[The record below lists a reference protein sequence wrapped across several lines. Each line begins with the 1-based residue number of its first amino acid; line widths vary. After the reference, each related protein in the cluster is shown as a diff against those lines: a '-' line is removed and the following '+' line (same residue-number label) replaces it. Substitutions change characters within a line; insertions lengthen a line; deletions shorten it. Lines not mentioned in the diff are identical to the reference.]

1 MFQVRQVLSLV
12 LATCRGRCT
21 DDGAAVGVGEA
32 KTQFNHMV
40 LSPMAFLFSFHFVTE
55 TAFFPTDYFGFL
67 DEAAVE
73 GG

>member
-1 MFQVRQVLSLV
+1 M
-12 LATCRGRCT
+12 
-21 DDGAAVGVGEA
+21 GVGEA

-40 LSPMAFLFSFHFVTE
+40 LSPMAFLFSFLFVTE

-73 GG
+73 VG